1 MDNLELPRIVH
12 LYVAKNIGE
21 DQIGIGYEIVRF
33 KVEEGFSLRW
43 NRSELEPTDLQLE
56 SIYTTWKANYDAQE
70 YARNRLEEYP
80 SIDELT
86 IALWEGVVE
95 ERMSAVT
102 DLEIKRQAVKAKYPK
117 E

>member
-33 KVEEGFSLRW
+33 KVEEGFSLQW

-80 SIDELT
+80 SIEECVHAMLDDGLVELQ
-86 IALWEGVVE
+86 E
-95 ERMSAVT
+95 
-102 DLEIKRQAVKAKYPK
+102 KRAAVKAKYPK
-117 E
+117 GGSA